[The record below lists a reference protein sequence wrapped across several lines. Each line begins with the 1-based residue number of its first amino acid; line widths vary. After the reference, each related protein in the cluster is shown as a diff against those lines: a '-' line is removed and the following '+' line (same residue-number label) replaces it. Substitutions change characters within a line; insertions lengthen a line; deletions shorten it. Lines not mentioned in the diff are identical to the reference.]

1 LSAGSHGGEVTMQSF
16 WSLTAIASLLAMI
29 FILTS

>member
-1 LSAGSHGGEVTMQSF
+1 LAAIREDDAMQMF

-29 FILTS
+29 FIVTRP